1 MKRNKFK
8 FLLPISSVTS
18 IIVPAMVISACNNV
32 SESNQNDDIKNLKKE
47 LDDLRGQLNEKIDQI
62 TSLNSN
68 IANLNNN
75 ISSLES
81 QLADSKREYNDLNSK
96 LNISNDKNKA
106 LLEELNNAQNKITLL
121 NNQIT
126 SLQNEKQ
133 NLQSQLTDQIN
144 SFRNLQSENTKLKAE
159 IETLKKKIEEL
170 NKENNQNQ
178 ALLEE
183 LNKAQ
188 NKITLLN
195 NQITSLQ
202 NEKQNLQSQLT
213 DQINSFRNLQSENTK
228 LKAEIEAL
236 KKKIEELS
244 KENNN
249 QNQDK
254 PTTKPETSPDQN
266 QKPSEKPD
274 SKPSDENDLGN
285 KTQMFSLIKNP
296 TVKANTQNF
305 DLKSFATV
313 NSSYEAK
320 ESDKNVTFP
329 AILTVKGID
338 LPAFPGTKN
347 TQIVNDITFNDNPP
361 FDKWITN
368 KSFGEEKNYFFTKNT
383 GNWYDTNK
391 WFKGDDPFVIDGKH
405 IGGSE
410 RLFGNGGSDSR
421 CCWAAAASNQ
431 MMWWIQQNRK
441 YIDEYYKVYPEDIVK
456 LLDGKDIR
464 QSYDGT
470 DYSPFLNYLCEW
482 FNDRSGYSVFAD
494 KWMLSGEKD
503 ANFDN
508 PIKFEMQEQAKTF
521 KGFFPHLF
529 NTEIANSLIDYKK
542 IAGGINNVNEVFSN
556 YVKDALLNNYAV
568 TFAINP
574 QARYNHAVTLWG
586 AEFDENGIVQYVYYS
601 DSDELNQSMFLRQ
614 KIQRMKVLYSEDNR
628 TMKLCYT
635 TDTPSYYEGMPENEY
650 KIYKKKWDKES
661 WVVLSVEKFSL
672 AHDIW
677 QKWYEENLGKK
688 DTGVTISVINGDTF
702 DVSKKGVY
710 KIKYQGT
717 DQFGNTQTQ
726 IASIT
731 VE

>member
-18 IIVPAMVISACNNV
+18 IAVPAMVVSACNNA

-47 LDDLRGQLNEKIDQI
+47 LDDLRGQLNQKIDQI

-96 LNISNDKNKA
+96 LNISNDKNKT
-106 LLEELNNAQNKITLL
+106 LLEKLNNAQNKITLL

-144 SFRNLQSENTKLKAE
+144 SFKNIQSENT
-159 IETLKKKIEEL
+159 
-170 NKENNQNQ
+170 
-178 ALLEE
+178 
-183 LNKAQ
+183 
-188 NKITLLN
+188 
-195 NQITSLQ
+195 
-202 NEKQNLQSQLT
+202 
-213 DQINSFRNLQSENTK
+213 D

-236 KKKIEELS
+236 KKKIEELC
-244 KENNN
+244 KENN

-274 SKPSDENDLGN
+274 SKPNDESDLGN

-329 AILTVKGID
+329 ATLTVKGID
-338 LPAFPGTKN
+338 LPAFPGTEK

-410 RLFGNGGSDSR
+410 RLFGNGGSDAR

-482 FNDRSGYSVFAD
+482 FNNRSGYSVFAD

-508 PIKFEMQEQAKTF
+508 PIKIEMQEQAKTF

-542 IAGGINNVNEVFSN
+542 IAGGISNVNEVFSN

-650 KIYKKKWDKES
+650 KIYKKKWEKES

-677 QKWYEENLGKK
+677 QKWYEEHLGKK